1 MTRVREFVD
10 EYEMKDG
17 RHLYLIGEGR
27 LMNLAAG
34 QGHPA
39 EIMDMSFAVQA
50 LSLEYLV
57 KNHEGMK
64 ANVYTVP
71 AEIDT
76 TIAEHKLQAMGV
88 KIDALSDEQ
97 KSYITGWEEGT

>member
-1 MTRVREFVD
+1 
-10 EYEMKDG
+10 MKDG
-17 RHLYLIGEGR
+17 RRLFLIGEGR

-57 KNHEGMK
+57 KNHKNMK
-64 ANVYTVP
+64 PAVYTAP
-71 AEIDT
+71 DEIDVM
-76 TIAEHKLQAMGV
+76 IAEHKLQAMGV
-88 KIDALSDEQ
+88 KIDSLSDEQ

>member
-1 MTRVREFVD
+1 MREFVD
-10 EYEMKDG
+10 EYRMKDG
-17 RHLYLIGEGR
+17 RRLYLIGEGR

-57 KNHEGMK
+57 KNHDKMEAK
-64 ANVYTVP
+64 VYTAP

-88 KIDALSDEQ
+88 KIDRLSDEQ
-97 KSYITGWEEGT
+97 KGYITGWEEGT